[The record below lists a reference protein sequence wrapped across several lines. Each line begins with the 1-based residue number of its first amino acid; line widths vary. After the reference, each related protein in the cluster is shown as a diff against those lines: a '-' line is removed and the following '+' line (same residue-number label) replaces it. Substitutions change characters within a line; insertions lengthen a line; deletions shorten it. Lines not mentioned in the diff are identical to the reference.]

1 LAYRIPFN
9 RATLAGSELDYVRA
23 AIEGGH
29 ISGDGP
35 FSRRCERLLEEALG
49 APRALMTTSGTAALE
64 LAALLLEIKPG
75 DEVIVPAFTFSS
87 TAAAFSLRG
96 ARLVFCDIH
105 PTTLNLDESLIE
117 PLVTK
122 RTKALVPVHYAGV
135 GCEMEPILE
144 LARRTGFSVLEDNAH
159 GLLGRYRGRPLG
171 SFGVLASQS
180 FHETKNFTCGEGGA
194 LIINDER
201 LIERAEVLREKGTNR
216 KAFFRGEVDKYTWVD
231 EGSSYVLSDLLAA
244 LLAAQLEAR
253 DAIQAARAAL
263 WRAYAD
269 GLSGWAESGGAR
281 LPFVPD
287 HCEQPFHMFY
297 LLLPSL
303 EARTALI
310 EHLRDRDILAVFH
323 YTPLHVS
330 PMGRRH
336 GGREGQ
342 CPITED
348 VADRLV
354 RLPFFTGLEPSE
366 QEEVIDAITGF
377 QPS

>member
-9 RATLAGSELDYVRA
+9 RASLAGSELDYVRA
-23 AIEGGH
+23 AVEGGH

-35 FSRRCERLLEEALG
+35 FSRRCERLLEEALA

-117 PLVTK
+117 PLVTE

-144 LARRTGFSVLEDNAH
+144 LARQKGFSVLEDNAH

-171 SFGVLASQS
+171 SFGVLACQS

-253 DAIQAARAAL
+253 DAIQAARSAL
-263 WRAYAD
+263 WHAYAD
-269 GLSGWAESGGAR
+269 GLSGWAASSGAR

-303 EARTALI
+303 EYRTALI
-310 EHLRDRDILAVFH
+310 EHLRKRDILAVFH
-323 YTPLHVS
+323 YMPLHVS
-330 PMGRRH
+330 PMGKRH

-354 RLPFFTGLEPSE
+354 RLPFFTGLEPGE
-366 QEEVIDAITGF
+366 QEEVIDAITDF